1 MAGSYVRKYRCTHN
15 KILEFEHRNVVA
27 GCPTRNVNIS
37 YCTCAQQTVSGI
49 IVHCSPPPV
58 HSSTMTKNDD
68 QGREEKASGTY
79 LVTYSDYLKA
89 RCHARTKTD
98 KDAERADHRDG
109 DHLKEG
115 EGNTHGSHV
124 EKLPNC
130 RPYPVANT
138 HNSEDLKLQP
148 DQ

>member
-1 MAGSYVRKYRCTHN
+1 MSNTKRPHQLLHLRTTNSFWNHCALLSAPSPLIN
-15 KILEFEHRNVVA
+15 DANV
-27 GCPTRNVNIS
+27 
-37 YCTCAQQTVSGI
+37 
-49 IVHCSPPPV
+49 
-58 HSSTMTKNDD
+58 TKNDD